1 MIRTGPLA
9 RCRAPLAC
17 LAMACVALLAGPGA
31 LPTQGHVGE
40 TPFATITGPGGVAA
54 TPGRLY
60 VTSPF
65 CGNPRTVLS
74 IDSSGVVS
82 GFATLPARPSGCFE
96 DYIAVAGPADLSK
109 PGFPSPTKGGFIS
122 NYLYVAQ
129 GAQILQITPEGVVS
143 PFTTIPYCG
152 RSHTGITFDLTGSF
166 GYKMLV
172 TCEGGKIWTVAAT
185 GAPTLVANVAAA
197 LGLASVLIENPNVA
211 PQSFHPYGGHLFVAA
226 EKLGKVLAVSPSGA
240 VKRVATWP
248 GAEGVNFIPDTKC
261 DVGAS
266 GGTFFTA
273 IKRKDG
279 PGTIVK
285 FPLSAFAGKSG
296 RALVTS
302 ESSAGIGLLTPTG
315 DPTIVPTLFHSSIGK
330 HEGSAFADCTVPLL
344 LAIEVTRSI
353 IRLGGIESSNSGTPG
368 INPNSPGTTR
378 VAVLSSPI
386 FDALTQPVIS
396 SIRFGVTGTE
406 NSIKFCNA
414 GGEDVNGDGRKD
426 LICHG
431 ETRKLGII
439 GTNIYHGLLTLKL
452 EYLAAGGDP
461 AGEGSD

>member
-9 RCRAPLAC
+9 RRRAALAC

-40 TPFATITGPGGVAA
+40 TPFATISGPVGVAA

-65 CGNPRTVLS
+65 CGNPRKVMS
-74 IDSSGVVS
+74 IDSSGAVS
-82 GFATLPARPSGCFE
+82 VFATLPARPNGCFE

-122 NYLYVAQ
+122 NYLFVAQ

-172 TCEGGKIWTVAAT
+172 TCEGGKIWTVAAN

-197 LGLASVLIENPNVA
+197 LGLASVRIENPNVA
-211 PQSFHPYGGHLFVAA
+211 PQSFHPYDGHLFVAA
-226 EKLGKVLAVSPSGA
+226 ENLGKILAVSPAGA

-248 GAEGVNFIPDTKC
+248 GAEGVHFIPDTKC

-279 PGTIVK
+279 SGSIVK

-302 ESSAGIGLLTPTG
+302 ESGAGIGLLTPTG
-315 DPTIVPTLFHSSIGK
+315 DPTIVPTLFHSSSGK
-330 HEGSAFADCTVPLL
+330 HEGSAFANCTVPLL
-344 LAIEVTRSI
+344 LTIDVKRSI
-353 IRLGGIESSNSGTPG
+353 IRLWGIDSGAPG
-368 INPNSPGTTR
+368 INPDSHGTTP

-386 FDALTQPVIS
+386 FNALTQPVIS

-406 NSIKFCNA
+406 DSIKFCNT

-431 ETRKLGII
+431 ETRKLGIM
-439 GTNIYHGLLTLKL
+439 GHKIYHGPLTLKL

>member
-1 MIRTGPLA
+1 MVVI
-9 RCRAPLAC
+9 
-17 LAMACVALLAGPGA
+17 ALLVVPRVPAV
-31 LPTQGHVGE
+31 GHVGE
-40 TPFATITGPGGVAA
+40 TTFATVNGPVGVAA

-82 GFATLPARPSGCFE
+82 VFATLPERPQGCFE

-129 GAQILQITPEGVVS
+129 GAQILQITPDGVVS

-152 RSHTGITFDLTGSF
+152 QSHTGITFDLTGSF
-166 GYKMLV
+166 GYKMVV
-172 TCEGGKIWTVAAT
+172 TCERGNIWTVSAT

-211 PQSFHPYGGHLFVAA
+211 PQSFQPYGGHLFVAA
-226 EKLGKVLAVSPSGA
+226 ESLGKVLAVSPAGA

-248 GAEGVNFIPDTKC
+248 GAEGIHFIPDTKC

-279 PGTIVK
+279 PGSVVK

-302 ESSAGIGLLTPTG
+302 ESGAGIGLLTPTG
-315 DPTIVPTLFHSSIGK
+315 DPTIVPTLFHSNIGK

-344 LAIEVTRSI
+344 LAIDVTRSVI
-353 IRLGGIESSNSGTPG
+353 NLWGIAGGAPG
-368 INPNSPGTTR
+368 INPNSDGTTP

-386 FDALTQPVIS
+386 FDAVTQPVIS
-396 SIRFGVTGTE
+396 SIRFGFTGNE
-406 NSIKFCNA
+406 NSIKSCNTA
-414 GGEDVNGDGRKD
+414 GKDVNGDGRKD
-426 LICHG
+426 LVCQG
-431 ETRKLGII
+431 ETRRLGIP
-439 GTNIYHGLLTLKL
+439 GHNIYRGPLTLKL
-452 EYLAAGGDP
+452 EYLGPGGDP